1 VYKTRVNFYNY
12 PHMHKNEMQATLDC
26 YATLLFVWQKLITL
40 KFERQSHNVEGEFKF
55 VNRHAEMLMLSHI

>member
-1 VYKTRVNFYNY
+1 
-12 PHMHKNEMQATLDC
+12 MHKNEMQATLDC